1 MTMTVV
7 AVQARMY
14 MLHVLAARSNLSAKK
29 HQTPVPYLVYDKLFE
44 YGRSLTASKKDGGHM
59 FARSDATFRSTT
71 GTTSTVCAGTFRA
84 HVSGRR
90 TSNGGSPVERATRT
104 VNRAKCTA
112 LGGNQIDLT

>member
-44 YGRSLTASKKDGGHM
+44 YGRSLTASKKEADIK
-59 FARSDATFRSTT
+59 AR
-71 GTTSTVCAGTFRA
+71 
-84 HVSGRR
+84 
-90 TSNGGSPVERATRT
+90 
-104 VNRAKCTA
+104 
-112 LGGNQIDLT
+112 